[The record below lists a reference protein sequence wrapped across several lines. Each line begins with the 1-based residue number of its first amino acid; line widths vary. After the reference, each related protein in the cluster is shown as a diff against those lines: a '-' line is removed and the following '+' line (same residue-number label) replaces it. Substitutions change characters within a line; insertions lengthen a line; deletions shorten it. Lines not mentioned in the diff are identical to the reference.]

1 MSASWSGPFHGPVC
15 RGSYALGSACGHC
28 ERCLSEK
35 QKAFFAKPICLAC
48 IYSGTACQG
57 FCDASRNP
65 PPEVVGVGRPL
76 RDLTYDESFR
86 NWVELYLNECSEAH
100 SSASDVSH
108 RIAVEAER
116 LYIRRVISVKL

>member
-15 RGSYALGSACGHC
+15 RGSYAFGTACGHC
-28 ERCLSEK
+28 ERCALD
-35 QKAFFAKPICLAC
+35 PRRL
-48 IYSGTACQG
+48 
-57 FCDASRNP
+57 NP

-76 RDLTYDESFR
+76 RDLTYDENFR
-86 NWVELYLNECSEAH
+86 NWVELYLNECSAAH